1 MIYYLLIGIG
11 FTFMIEMTSNYAEVI
26 LNENDDDEVSK
37 TLTIVERLTM
47 IVFWPIILLMF
58 LYYLNKKG

>member
-26 LNENDDDEVSK
+26 LNEDDDEVSK

>member
-26 LNENDDDEVSK
+26 VNDDEVSK
-37 TLTIVERLTM
+37 SLTMLERLTM
-47 IVFWPIILLMF
+47 IVIWPVVLLMF
-58 LYYLNKKG
+58 LYHLNKKG

>member
-26 LNENDDDEVSK
+26 VNDDEVSK
-37 TLTIVERLTM
+37 SLTMLERLTM
-47 IVFWPIILLMF
+47 IVIWPVILLMF
-58 LYYLNKKG
+58 LYHLNKKG